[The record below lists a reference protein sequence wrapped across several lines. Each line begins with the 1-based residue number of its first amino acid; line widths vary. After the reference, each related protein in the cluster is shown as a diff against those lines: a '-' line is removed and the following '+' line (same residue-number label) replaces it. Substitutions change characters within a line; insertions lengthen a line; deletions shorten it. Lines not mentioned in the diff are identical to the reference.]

1 MMMFMEFSAG
11 VHVLEAEGARA
22 VLGALSADGARVF
35 EVDTGGLTDK
45 ASIIRAFGEVVPLDP
60 PPVYARSWDA
70 FDDSLWEGLRLLGQE
85 RIALAVYGEF
95 WVNEPFGAVQDALD
109 VLGHVVK
116 LLGDERATVGA
127 PVALCVFLVAAG

>member
-1 MMMFMEFSAG
+1 MEFSAG
-11 VHVLEAEGARA
+11 VHVLAAEEAGA
-22 VLGALSADGARVF
+22 VLGALSAGGARVF
-35 EVDTGGLTDK
+35 EVDTAGLTDK

-60 PPVYARSWDA
+60 LVYGRSWEA
-70 FDDSLWEGLRLLGQE
+70 FDDSLWEGLRLLGEE
-85 RIALAVYGEF
+85 RIALTVRGEF

-116 LLGDERATVGA
+116 LLGDERAPVGA